1 MFFNLFLGTIRTREE
16 RKEETEGKR
25 EEGAFEEG
33 GETFNKS
40 STRSQSQSG
49 GDS

>member
-1 MFFNLFLGTIRTREE
+1 MCFNLFLGTIRAREE
-16 RKEETEGKR
+16 RKKETEGKR

-33 GETFNKS
+33 GKTFNKN

-49 GDS
+49 GYS